1 MITVITE
8 KPNRSIEI
16 KGYGADSYVDK
27 NGKKIYR
34 VYGIVEPGSRGRL
47 VSRDGKEIQDLYTDD
62 TTIIIYRS
70 EDRSKVLSCKN
81 LIDVHVAR
89 NAPVF
94 SVEQFKAWLEN
105 PMTTENSESELSTE
119 GDMDAN

>member
-34 VYGIVEPGSRGRL
+34 VYGIIEPGSRGRL

-81 LIDVHVAR
+81 MLDFHVAR

-105 PMTTENSESELSTE
+105 PMPPENHEPEQKIE
-119 GDMDAN
+119 GDMNAN